1 MLIRFIKGI
10 LCDRKNGSKALSK
23 FALEFSDCLRGIIEC
38 MKKRQK
44 CTGCYYFDTKK
55 DYCMYG
61 SKNPRWEE
69 GKETICQKQ

>member
-1 MLIRFIKGI
+1 MLLKFIKGI
-10 LCDRKNGSKALSK
+10 LRDRKNDSKVLNK
-23 FALEFSDCLRGIIEC
+23 FALEFGKCLEGIIEC
-38 MKKRQK
+38 MRKRQK
-44 CTGCYYFDTKK
+44 CARCYYFDTKK